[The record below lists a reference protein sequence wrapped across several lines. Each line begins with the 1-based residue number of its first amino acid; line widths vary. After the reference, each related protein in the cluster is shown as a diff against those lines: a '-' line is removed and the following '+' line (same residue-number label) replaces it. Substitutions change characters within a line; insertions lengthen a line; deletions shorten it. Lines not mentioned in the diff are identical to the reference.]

1 MAVYLETIKTA
12 ADGTSTGELA
22 KYPDE
27 MTAAIFY
34 HSALNVN
41 IRLVQSGELNAY
53 YANIHNE
60 SGVVLKQ
67 ERWAV
72 PEPEPTPEP
81 VEP

>member
-1 MAVYLETIKTA
+1 MAIYLETIKTA

-34 HSALNVN
+34 HSALNTN
-41 IRLVQSGELNAY
+41 IRLVQDGTLKSY

-60 SGVVLKQ
+60 SGVKLKE
-67 ERWAV
+67 ERWAIE
-72 PEPEPTPEP
+72 EPEPVDP

>member
-1 MAVYLETIKTA
+1 MALWLETIKTA
-12 ADGTSTGELA
+12 KDGTATAEVA

-41 IRLVQSGELNAY
+41 IREVQNGNLKAI

-60 SGVVLKQ
+60 SGVVLRQ

-72 PEPEPTPEP
+72 EEPEP
-81 VEP
+81 VETP